1 MIVRFKKVNQNGA
14 ALSCERSDGSSTWQR
29 PKPSQAAFFALHDL
43 SHFACE
49 SELTRLKG
57 FFALIAGGWEMGDF
71 ENKQKNKSLPDDAL
85 LVEVI
90 VGLLDTERASGT
102 LWSSDE
108 FNTHIQNHGK
118 THSKVFDFEL
128 NDNQLAAIRGRRDEL
143 FARWYAVKP
152 GETMELEFPE

>member
-1 MIVRFKKVNQNGA
+1 
-14 ALSCERSDGSSTWQR
+14 
-29 PKPSQAAFFALHDL
+29 
-43 SHFACE
+43 
-49 SELTRLKG
+49 
-57 FFALIAGGWEMGDF
+57 MGNF

-102 LWSSDE
+102 HWSSDE

-128 NDNQLAAIRGRRDEL
+128 NDHQLTAIRALRDEL

-152 GETMELEFPE
+152 GETMELKFPGEHV